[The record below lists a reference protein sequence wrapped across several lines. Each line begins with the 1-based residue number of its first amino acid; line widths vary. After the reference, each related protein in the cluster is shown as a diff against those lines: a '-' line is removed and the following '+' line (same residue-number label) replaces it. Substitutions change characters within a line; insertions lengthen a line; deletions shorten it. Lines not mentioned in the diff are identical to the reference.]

1 MRGRQAR
8 TSERD
13 GGSQASPDR
22 NVPRDPREQR
32 GLTRDAVGDPSARTE
47 RAERGCRAA
56 GAARGAGRRVR
67 GPSPARG
74 RRSARD
80 CSLEGSWHLRAPPP
94 PAVAAGLGRA
104 GAAAGAGPA
113 GCLPGL
119 ACQRGGGWQLDR
131 RGRARRGRTGA
142 AWQLASGSAEAQ
154 PDVRGLGSGNE
165 EGTCRGRGAGAG
177 RSGTVLGSGGGRRGV
192 EIAQVGRAAPAE
204 TLLWEAHCFLLT

>member
-1 MRGRQAR
+1 MRETEGAKQVQTEMCPETRGSKEGSPETRWGTRVPAR
-8 TSERD
+8 KERN
-13 GGSQASPDR
+13 A
-22 NVPRDPREQR
+22 
-32 GLTRDAVGDPSARTE
+32 
-47 RAERGCRAA
+47 AA
-56 GAARGAGRRVR
+56 GQLGLRGAPGGGCVAPALRGAGGRPGTARSR
-67 GPSPARG
+67 GAGTSG
-74 RRSARD
+74 
-80 CSLEGSWHLRAPPP
+80 HPPP